1 MANWWTEQLNKTG
14 APPGFRPARLPL
26 LLAVALLL
34 IGGGLASA
42 QVGGGF
48 DLTWWTVDGGG
59 VTGVSGGDYVLL
71 STAGQPDAAPPVSG
85 GNYVIES
92 GFWPS
97 GFSPRKA
104 FLPLVLKPGGLPDLV
119 GSFTLNPP
127 GPSFSA
133 GQPVTIDVV
142 VTNQG
147 NAPAEAFWV
156 DIYIN
161 PAAPP
166 TVNQRWNDLCSL
178 SPCYG
183 LAWYVGNGLGRGQ
196 SVTLSST
203 NFPAGYSRWP
213 GTFAPG
219 TSNVYLYV
227 DMWNPG
233 VASGGVL
240 ESNEANNTASLGGLS
255 VTGLPAASALETGDI
270 APRPAP

>member
-1 MANWWTEQLNKTG
+1 MANWRTEQLHKTG
-14 APPGFRPARLPL
+14 APGFRQARLLL
-26 LLAVALLL
+26 LLASALLL
-34 IGGGLASA
+34 ISGGLASA

-48 DLTWWTVDGGG
+48 DLAWWTVDGGG

-71 STAGQPDAAPPVSG
+71 STSGQPDAAPPVSG
-85 GNYVIES
+85 GNYTIES

-119 GSFTLNPP
+119 GSFTLSPP
-127 GPSFSA
+127 GPNFSA
-133 GQPVTIDVV
+133 GQPVTINVL
-142 VTNQG
+142 VTNRG
-147 NAPAEAFWV
+147 NAPAEGFWV

-161 PAAPP
+161 PSAPP
-166 TVNQRWNDLCSL
+166 AVNKRWNDLCSL

-183 LAWYVGNGLGRGQ
+183 LAWYVDNGLGAGQ
-196 SVTLSST
+196 SLALSST
-203 NFPAGYSRWP
+203 SFPAAYSRWP
-213 GTFAPG
+213 GYFAPG
-219 TSNVYLYV
+219 TSNVHLYV

-240 ESNEANNTASLGGLS
+240 ESNETNNTASLGGLS

-270 APRPAP
+270 PPRPAP